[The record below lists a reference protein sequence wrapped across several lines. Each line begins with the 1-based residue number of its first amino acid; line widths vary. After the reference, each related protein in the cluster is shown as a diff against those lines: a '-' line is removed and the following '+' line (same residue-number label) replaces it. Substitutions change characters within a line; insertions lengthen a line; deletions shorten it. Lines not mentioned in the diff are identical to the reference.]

1 MLSFGYLKSEIARPK
16 VITLS
21 GAYCIMIVVLPCDI
35 QEFQLLRS
43 CPGEVLEEDL
53 DIFSEL
59 VLGRHRS
66 KDLEC

>member
-16 VITLS
+16 VIKS
-21 GAYCIMIVVLPCDI
+21 GAYCIMIVVVPCDI

-43 CPGEVLEEDL
+43 CPGEVLEEGL

-59 VLGRHRS
+59 VQGRHRS